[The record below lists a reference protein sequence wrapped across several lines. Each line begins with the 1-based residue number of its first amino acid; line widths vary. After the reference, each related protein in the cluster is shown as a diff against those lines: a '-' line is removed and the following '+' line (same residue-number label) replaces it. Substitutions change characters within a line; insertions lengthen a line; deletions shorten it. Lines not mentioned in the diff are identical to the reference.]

1 MRTMVKWLPLSGTI
15 LLAACGGGGGVQ
27 TVGSVAPPTGG
38 TSTPTPTPTGTFVD
52 PTESKTYDAIGAVQH
67 YEYNTQI
74 RYKRDAAGNIIIN
87 PATNLPYPDD
97 TGGPQSG
104 QLYAGDANT
113 ARDSGITVT
122 YNPRDAIFEV
132 TINRPLGDVNTGTM
146 RFQDP
151 AHRTDFANN
160 RRPQAGVPNIANN
173 GIQYLQ
179 SGSATGN
186 ELGGGFYYSV
196 DAQRSDY
203 AIGAKGYTSTT
214 QTFFYQKPGTTTKY
228 VTYAGFVRNT
238 ITATEQQDDATSPL
252 YLKEAYSLDR
262 AAFVFGE
269 RTANSAVPRS
279 GSGSY
284 DGDMLATVAY
294 NPQLDADPNYPT
306 YLQWITGT
314 NHTTIDFG
322 TGVVQTTLKG
332 TVTAPTIDAYT
343 PLNAFMLPGGSTF
356 FAQAGATLDL
366 VNKGGFTGVFSN
378 ASFMIG
384 VNKTDINIAG
394 SSFDGAFYG
403 PNGEEIGGGFRIV
416 GGTPDQRIDI
426 LGAFTAQK
434 K

>member
-38 TSTPTPTPTGTFVD
+38 TSTPTPTPVGTFVD

-67 YEYNTQI
+67 YEYST
-74 RYKRDAAGNIIIN
+74 RS
-87 PATNLPYPDD
+87 D
-97 TGGPQSG
+97 TDPVNGGPQSG

-132 TINRPLGDVNTGTM
+132 TINRPLGDVNTGVM

-151 AHRTDFANN
+151 AHRTDFAGAKK
-160 RRPQAGVPNIANN
+160 PQAGVPNITGS

-179 SGSATGN
+179 SGSATGAA
-186 ELGGGFYYSV
+186 LVGGTYYTNT
-196 DAQRSDY
+196 AQQSDY
-203 AIGAKGYTSTT
+203 VVGAKGYTSTT

-269 RTANSAVPRS
+269 RTANSAVPQT
-279 GSGSY
+279 GSGTY
-284 DGDMLATVAY
+284 TGDMIATVAF
-294 NPQLDADPNYPT
+294 NPQLDIDPSYPT

-314 NHTTIDFG
+314 NTTQVNFA
-322 TGVVQTTLKG
+322 TGVVTSNFTGTT
-332 TVTAPTIDAYT
+332 TAPTFDAYT
-343 PLNAFMLPGGSTF
+343 SGTVAPKFQLPGGSTF
-356 FAQAGATLDL
+356 TATAGATIDL
-366 VNKGGFTGVFSN
+366 VNKGGFTGQFS
-378 ASFMIG
+378 AARFVRPGMADFVIS
-384 VNKTDINIAG
+384 IAG
-394 SSFDGAFYG
+394 SSIDGAFYG
-403 PNGEEIGGGFRIV
+403 PNGEELGGGFRIV

-426 LGAFTAQK
+426 LGAFTGK